1 MVLVKYWF
9 GIGVILK
16 VATVVLVKILVWHWC
31 HSLAPKILLEAS
43 GLSPAGA
50 RTMSRCATW
59 DLHHNLFLL

>member
-1 MVLVKYWF
+1 MVLVK
-9 GIGVILK
+9 
-16 VATVVLVKILVWHWC
+16 TLVWHWC
-31 HSLAPKILLEAS
+31 HSKSCNCGAGENIGLALVSLALKILLEAS